1 MLDFVS
7 MNRASKNQTMRTGV
21 RGEEGWH
28 KEAWAFLKLR
38 GANGSLNVDKQLRLQ
53 LYEVPLRL
61 SRPHSEDEIPV
72 YQYWKYSV
80 RRAYPSSLYVSVKSI
95 LPPDTVEPAVRS
107 MFPTQEER
115 GTMTMI
121 QIQEA
126 LSKTQTK

>member
-1 MLDFVS
+1 
-7 MNRASKNQTMRTGV
+7 MRSGV

-28 KEAWAFLKLR
+28 KEAWGFLKLR
-38 GANGSLNVDKQLRLQ
+38 GANGKLNVDKQLRLQ
-53 LYEVPLRL
+53 LYEVPRL
-61 SRPHSEDEIPV
+61 SRHNRDEYVPV

-80 RRAYPSSLYVSVKSI
+80 RRSYPSSLYVSIKSI
-95 LPPDTVEPAVRS
+95 LAPETVEPAVRS

-115 GTMTMI
+115 GTMTMK